1 MKFVDPKT
9 DIAFKKIFGN
19 EAHKNVLI
27 EFLNEMLE
35 LEYPIA
41 DVIITNS
48 YQPPTIFGLKETAL
62 DIKATDTAGRQF
74 IIEMQV
80 EKELA
85 FAKRALYYSSK
96 AYSQQLKRAEQYHQL
111 KPVIFLGILD
121 FTLFDHEQPLSRHL
135 ILNTQNMAHDLKDL
149 EFNFI
154 ELPKFTLTESEL
166 ETVTDKWIYFLQQA
180 PNLDHIPT
188 NSNTPAL
195 QQAYQ
200 IAEQHG
206 WTAEELDAYEAQGL
220 KLGKAKNA
228 LETAHLDGLAEGERK
243 GKVEG
248 KVEGKAEGKAEGE
261 KAKAIEVAKT
271 MLSEGFD
278 AATVAR
284 ITKLTVAEVEQIVR

>member
-27 EFLNEMLE
+27 EFLNEMLD
-35 LEYPIA
+35 LDYLIA
-41 DVIITNS
+41 DVTITNS

-62 DIKATDTAGRQF
+62 DIKATDTKGRQF

-96 AYSQQLKRAEQYHQL
+96 AYSQQLKTAEKYHEL

-121 FTLFDHEQPLSRHL
+121 FTLFEHEKPLSRHL
-135 ILNTQNMAHDLKDL
+135 ILNTQTMGHDLKDL

-154 ELPKFTLTESEL
+154 ELPKFTLTETAL
-166 ETVTDKWIYFLQQA
+166 ETVTDKWMYFLSQA
-180 PNLDHIPT
+180 PKLDHIPSST
-188 NSNTPAL
+188 NTPAL
-195 QQAYQ
+195 QQAYH
-200 IAEQHG
+200 IAEQHT
-206 WTAEELDAYEAQGL
+206 WTAEELEIYEAQGL

-228 LETAHLDGLAEGERK
+228 LETAFVDGERQGIEK
-243 GKVEG
+243 
-248 KVEGKAEGKAEGE
+248 GE

-271 MLSEGFD
+271 MLTKGFD
-278 AATVAR
+278 VNTIAE
-284 ITKLTVAEVEQIVR
+284 ITKLTSDEIQALR

>member
-41 DVIITNS
+41 DVTIKNS

-62 DIKATDTAGRQF
+62 DIKATDTTGRQF
-74 IIEMQV
+74 IVEMQV

-85 FAKRALYYSSK
+85 FAKRAIYYSSK
-96 AYSQQLKRAEQYHQL
+96 AYSQQLKAAEKYHQL

-121 FTLFDHEQPLSRHL
+121 FTLFDHEKPLSRHL
-135 ILNTQNMAHDLKDL
+135 ILNTQNMSHDLKDL

-154 ELPKFTLTESEL
+154 ELPKFTLTEAEL

-180 PNLDHIPT
+180 TNLDHIPT
-188 NSNTPAL
+188 STPAL

-228 LETAHLDGLAEGERK
+228 LETAHLDGEM
-243 GKVEG
+243 
-248 KVEGKAEGKAEGE
+248 
-261 KAKAIEVAKT
+261 AKAITVAKK
-271 MLSEGFD
+271 MLAGGFD
-278 AATVAR
+278 VATIASM
-284 ITKLTVAEVEQIVR
+284 TDLTVSEIEALID

>member
-41 DVIITNS
+41 DVSITNS

-62 DIKATDTAGRQF
+62 DIKATDTSGRQF
-74 IIEMQV
+74 IVEMQV

-96 AYSQQLKRAEQYHQL
+96 AYSQQLKAAEKYHQL

-121 FTLFDHEQPLSRHL
+121 FTLFEHQQPLSRHL

-154 ELPKFTLTESEL
+154 ELPKFTLAEAEL

-180 PNLDHIPT
+180 TNLDHIPT

-228 LETAHLDGLAEGERK
+228 LETAHLDGLAEGE
-243 GKVEG
+243 
-248 KVEGKAEGKAEGE
+248 
-261 KAKAIEVAKT
+261 KAKAIDVART
-271 MLSEGFD
+271 MLAKGFD
-278 AATVAR
+278 VETIAE
-284 ITKLTVAEVEQIVR
+284 ITKLTTKEVEALTH

>member
-41 DVIITNS
+41 DVTITNS
-48 YQPPTIFGLKETAL
+48 YQSPTIFGLKETAL
-62 DIKATDTAGRQF
+62 DIKATDTEKRQF

-80 EKELA
+80 EKEAA

-96 AYSQQLKRAEQYHQL
+96 AYSQQLKKAEKYHQL

-121 FTLFDHEQPLSRHL
+121 FTLFEHGQPLSRHL

-149 EFNFI
+149 ELNFI
-154 ELPKFTLTESEL
+154 ELPKFTLTENEL

-180 PNLDHIPT
+180 PNLDHIP
-188 NSNTPAL
+188 SNATTPAL

-200 IAEQHG
+200 IAEQHR
-206 WTAEELDAYEAQGL
+206 WTAEELEAYEAQGL
-220 KLGKAKNA
+220 KLGKARNA
-228 LETAHLDGLAEGERK
+228 LETAHLDGK
-243 GKVEG
+243 I
-248 KVEGKAEGKAEGE
+248 EGKAEAMLET
-261 KAKAIEVAKT
+261 AKT
-271 MLSEGFD
+271 MLSKGFD
-278 AATVAR
+278 IDTIAE
-284 ITKLTVAEVEQIVR
+284 ITKLTTAEVEAL

>member
-35 LEYPIA
+35 LEYSIA
-41 DVIITNS
+41 DVSITNS

-62 DIKATDTAGRQF
+62 DIKATDTEGRQF
-74 IIEMQV
+74 IVEMQV

-96 AYSQQLKRAEQYHQL
+96 SYSGQLKRAEKYHQL
-111 KPVIFLGILD
+111 KSVIFLGILD

-149 EFNFI
+149 EFNFV
-154 ELPKFTLTESEL
+154 ELPKFKLTESEL

-180 PNLDHIPT
+180 PNLDHIPIA
-188 NSNTPAL
+188 NTPAL

-228 LETAHLDGLAEGERK
+228 LETAHSD
-243 GKVEG
+243 
-248 KVEGKAEGKAEGE
+248 GKAEASRE
-261 KAKAIEVAKT
+261 IAKT
-271 MLSEGFD
+271 LKAQNVSIEIIATATGLT
-278 AATVAR
+278 AAEIEAL
-284 ITKLTVAEVEQIVR
+284 K